1 MKDVWDEREKA
12 FENQYFR
19 DIERKQLEAM
29 KEKMHDSQVRELC
42 KNRCPKC
49 GDEIT
54 ATTFRGVP
62 LDQCPSCGGIWLGPN
77 DLKILAEKDHR
88 TWFDDWFHAE
98 ATQD

>member
-1 MKDVWDEREKA
+1 MKDVWNEREKA

-19 DIERKQLEAM
+19 DVERKQLEAM
-29 KEKMHDSQVRELC
+29 KEKMHEDQACVLC

-49 GDEIT
+49 GVEIQ
-54 ATTFRGVP
+54 ASTFRGVP

-77 DLKILAEKDHR
+77 DLKVLAEKDHR

-98 ATQD
+98 EKQD